1 MAVSAAL
8 VIALVAVFLPAGF
21 VRGFI
26 VGGCTVGV
34 ISALAVLVMQVTG
47 TAQMSMGATA
57 EQWTVSEL
65 RPLRKAGWQII
76 NHVALRPWDIDHV
89 VIGPGRVIAVETK
102 WSSRGWSVDAPDE
115 RLLRALR
122 QARDGANDLR
132 RWQPLRDAGLQ
143 SVEPVLFLW
152 GTNSGDNSPRQARP
166 TRLEGVDVIRGREA
180 AEVWRAALLRGGS
193 EGDVDTDAVRRL
205 WEALDKQVRR
215 RDERELALT
224 PPLPSLFRL
233 YWTGLGVL
241 ALGLLSF
248 FLSIEAWHVSRS
260 PWAWSV
266 IIIVLGVAGLAMR
279 RAWSVRLFGTA
290 WLTGVLSGALLVTT
304 LLLRFS

>member
-1 MAVSAAL
+1 LDQRRRERQLAGDSRAGVWARQEARRLQWRFIRRRWRVLTGMAVSAAL
-8 VIALVAVFLPAGF
+8 GIALVAVFLPAGF

-26 VGGCTVGV
+26 VGSCSVGV
-34 ISALAVLVMQVTG
+34 ISALAVLVMQATG

-152 GTNSGDNSPRQARP
+152 GTNSGDDSPRQARP
-166 TRLEGVDVIRGREA
+166 NA
-180 AEVWRAALLRGGS
+180 S
-193 EGDVDTDAVRRL
+193 
-205 WEALDKQVRR
+205 
-215 RDERELALT
+215 
-224 PPLPSLFRL
+224 
-233 YWTGLGVL
+233 
-241 ALGLLSF
+241 
-248 FLSIEAWHVSRS
+248 
-260 PWAWSV
+260 
-266 IIIVLGVAGLAMR
+266 
-279 RAWSVRLFGTA
+279 
-290 WLTGVLSGALLVTT
+290 
-304 LLLRFS
+304 